1 MEVIR
6 VFVDLMQGPAGSRSY
21 IYRPR
26 KVSKIRSEHVVSSKV
41 VFLLPGLFLCLS
53 TGCLLIFRAA
63 ASLVRRRVRRV
74 TKMR

>member
-6 VFVDLMQGPAGSRSY
+6 VSVDLMQGPAGSRSY

-26 KVSKIRSEHVVSSKV
+26 KVSKIRSEHVVSFKD

-53 TGCLLIFRAA
+53 TVCPLIFRAA
-63 ASLVRRRVRRV
+63 ASLVRRVMER
-74 TKMR
+74 K